1 MIVSN
6 TINAGI
12 FVYCTTY
19 ISPHESVAYH
29 NSGNGHYH
37 QYTYVTSGKGTA
49 EHRDSIDGPVTE
61 FRDVFYSGK
70 IVDKSSTKGKFT
82 KLETQEGVGL
92 IFFNPVPDSRPL
104 TVDII
109 HGPATQLISAG
120 SNRKT
125 IVCITGPVT
134 ANGKELQSLQHA
146 KIFVGKRAEL
156 IVPENAVCA
165 IVYDTSLIN

>member
-1 MIVSN
+1 VILN
-6 TINAGI
+6 NAINAGNFI
-12 FVYCTTY
+12 YCTTY
-19 ISPHESVAYH
+19 LSPHESSTYH

-37 QYTYVTSGKGTA
+37 QYTYVTGGTGIA

-61 FRDVFYSGK
+61 TRDVFYTGK
-70 IVDKSSTKGKFT
+70 IVDKSSTKDKFT
-82 KLETQEGVGL
+82 KLETQEGVSL
-92 IFFNPVPDSRPL
+92 IFFNPVPDIRPL
-104 TVDII
+104 TIDII
-109 HGPATQLISAG
+109 HGPVTQTISAG

-146 KIFVGKRAEL
+146 KIFVSKSAEL